1 MSSIKMRFIFV
12 FITFIILVIFIIM
25 CIIPEKEYELD
36 ALEINFLSDNQELV
50 VSNSLPMTDEV
61 GILIDNNNSID
72 GTTGYVEFEI
82 KSNVEE
88 KVKYELYLTKD
99 TYDLE
104 VPVKF
109 VKVYLTD
116 ENDKEF
122 EYFDKSMVPTFY
134 DLRLASTNA
143 GGKLIYSGYLKN
155 NGSQKFKLRM
165 WVADTYELT
174 AEEIKF
180 SANLNVGIK

>member
-1 MSSIKMRFIFV
+1 MSNINKKFIIALTV
-12 FITFIILVIFIIM
+12 VVVLIIFIIL
-25 CIIPEKEYELD
+25 CIKPEKEYD
-36 ALEINFLSDNQELV
+36 SSVLEVNFLTDNKELII
-50 VSNSLPMTDEV
+50 SNSLPMTDEV
-61 GILIDNNNSID
+61 GVFIDSSNSID
-72 GTTGYVEFEI
+72 GTTSYVEFEV
-82 KSNVEE
+82 KSNIED

-99 TYDLE
+99 THELE

-116 ENDKEF
+116 YNDNKLK
-122 EYFDKSMVPTFY
+122 YFDGASVPTFY
-134 DLRLASTNA
+134 DLRLASTNV

-155 NGSQKFKLRM
+155 KGSQKFKLRM

-180 SANLNVGIK
+180 STELNVGIK

>member
-1 MSSIKMRFIFV
+1 MSSIKKRFIFV
-12 FITFIILVIFIIM
+12 FITFIILVIFIIL
-25 CIIPEKEYELD
+25 CIIPEKEYDLN
-36 ALEINFLSDNQELV
+36 ALEINYLSDNKELV

-61 GILIDNNNSID
+61 GVLINNNNSID
-72 GTTGYVEFEI
+72 GTTGYIEFQI
-82 KSNVEE
+82 KSNVDE

-116 ENDKEF
+116 GNNNEL
-122 EYFDKSMVPTFY
+122 EYFTKSNVPTFY

-155 NGSQKFKLRM
+155 KGSQNFKLRM

-180 SANLNVGIK
+180 SAELNVGIK